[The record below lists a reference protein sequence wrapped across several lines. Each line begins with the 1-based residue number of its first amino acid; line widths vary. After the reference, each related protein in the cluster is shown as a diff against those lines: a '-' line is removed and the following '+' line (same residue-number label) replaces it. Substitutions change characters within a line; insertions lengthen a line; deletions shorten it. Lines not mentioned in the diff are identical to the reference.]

1 MSPAAAET
9 VGRRVGGGEPGVG
22 EQAGRGRRKEAEDP
36 GTAAQSRC
44 VLPLPLTW
52 VGEGNSSAQK
62 GQLDVG
68 LRVKQVVTGE
78 QKAFWKMAGLG
89 RAPDQSILR
98 ERSRGEANFKVGTA
112 CPPRLYLQMLLW
124 VWQSHPSLSPAVI

>member
-22 EQAGRGRRKEAEDP
+22 EQAGCGRRKEAEDP

-78 QKAFWKMAGLG
+78 QKAFWKMAGLE

-98 ERSRGEANFKVGTA
+98 ERSRGEPNFKVGTA
-112 CPPRLYLQMLLW
+112 SLPVCIFRCSPGFGSHTLPFHLL
-124 VWQSHPSLSPAVI
+124 